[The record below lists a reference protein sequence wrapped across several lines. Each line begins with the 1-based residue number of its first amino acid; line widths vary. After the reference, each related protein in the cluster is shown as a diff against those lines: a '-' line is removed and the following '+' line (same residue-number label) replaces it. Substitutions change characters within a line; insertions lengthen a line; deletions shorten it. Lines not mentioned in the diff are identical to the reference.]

1 MNRSLAQLLSV
12 LFHPLLMPTYIFALI
27 LYYLP
32 ASLLSL
38 PQQSRWLV
46 LSLIFFTTF
55 LIPGIGAY
63 AMVRAGQLDS
73 MEMEKREQRSSP
85 LLFTGLCYG
94 TTAYLLR
101 SQSGFDAI
109 FYFVMGI
116 MAASVFLTYIIS
128 FFWKVSAHAIGLGG
142 SLGLLLVLGKLAPD
156 AFLILPIAVT
166 MLLAGAVLSA
176 RLALHVHT
184 PAQVYTGFFCGF
196 ILSVT
201 ASFIAML

>member
-1 MNRSLAQLLSV
+1 
-12 LFHPLLMPTYIFALI
+12 MPTYIFALI

-32 ASLLSL
+32 ASMLSL

-46 LSLIFFTTF
+46 LGLIFFTTF

-101 SQSGFDAI
+101 SQAGFDAI

-128 FFWKVSAHAIGLGG
+128 FFWKVSAHGIGLGG
-142 SLGLLLVLGKLAPD
+142 SLGLLLVLGHLAPD

-166 MLLAGAVLSA
+166 MLLSGAVLSA

-184 PAQVYTGFFCGF
+184 PAQVYTGFFSGF

-201 ASFIAML
+201 ASLVSLL